1 MIIKNVCLLL
11 EALSI
16 VICLH
21 YLYGEK
27 FRLDIVTVSYLSIH
41 MIVMTAI
48 NYLGLPKTYTMIMH
62 LFFIVYCGIRFGFK
76 WKKMLANMVLCV
88 ILVGGLQIIISFT
101 FSFIFNTTAFADMKL
116 LLVNCITT
124 IVVVII
130 LPRCNIKRLTYYF
143 KGKDEILLMTICT
156 CVVMVLFTLINYKS
170 FKLVEAESLILL
182 FISIIFI
189 FILSGQLNKYKVKS
203 KEVETELK
211 MQKLYADSFKGMIED
226 IRLRQHEF
234 KNHISMLNSMHLK
247 YQTYEELVAEQKNYW
262 NVVIKENRF
271 HKLLSCGNSVIIG
284 FLYGR
289 FVEFD
294 KMGIDVSYQ
303 VSVQE
308 LEIGVPCY
316 KIVEILGNLMN
327 NAVEALLEDRERKKL
342 HVSVIENER
351 IYIEVRNESPY
362 ISYKQ
367 IGAFFVKDYSQKG
380 ENRGLGLYNVKQ
392 ICDEYGLEIAC
403 DNVDI
408 HGENWLTFE
417 ICKEKETT

>member
-16 VICLH
+16 LICLH
-21 YLYGEK
+21 HLYGEK
-27 FRLDIVTVSYLSIH
+27 FKLDIVTISYLSIH
-41 MIVMTAI
+41 MILLTII
-48 NYLGLPKTYTMIMH
+48 NYFGLPKTYTMIMY
-62 LFFIVYCGIRFGFK
+62 LTIATYCGIKFGFA
-76 WKKMLANMVLCV
+76 WKEIVANMVLCV
-88 ILVGGLQIIISFT
+88 ILVGGLQIVISFT
-101 FSFIFNTTAFADMKL
+101 SSFILNTTAFADMKL

-124 IVVVII
+124 FVVVVI
-130 LPRCNIKRLTYYF
+130 LPKCNIKRLTYYI
-143 KGKDEILLMTICT
+143 KGKSEILLMTICT
-156 CVVMVLFTLINYKS
+156 CVVMVLFTLVNYKS
-170 FKLVEAESLILL
+170 YKLVEAESLILL

-203 KEVETELK
+203 KEVETELR
-211 MQKLYADSFKGMIED
+211 MQKLYADSFKVMIEN

-234 KNHISMLNSMHLK
+234 DNHISMLNSMHLK

-294 KMGIDVSYQ
+294 KKGIDISYQ

-308 LEIGVPCY
+308 LEIGIPIH

-327 NAVEALLEDRERKKL
+327 NAVEALLANEKRKKL
-342 HVSVIENER
+342 HVSVIENGDLH
-351 IYIEVRNESPY
+351 IEVRNESPY
-362 ISYKQ
+362 ITYKE
-367 IGAFFVKDYSQKG
+367 IGNFFVKDYSQKG

-392 ICDEYGLEIAC
+392 ICEEYGLDIAC
-403 DNVDI
+403 DNVDFD
-408 HGENWLTFE
+408 GENWLTFE
-417 ICKEKETT
+417 IYKEKETT

>member
-1 MIIKNVCLLL
+1 MIINNVCLLL

-16 VICLH
+16 VFCLH

-27 FRLDIVTVSYLSIH
+27 FKLDIVTVSYLSIH
-41 MIVMTAI
+41 MIVMVAI
-48 NYLGLPKTYTMIMH
+48 NYFGLPKTYTMIMY
-62 LFFIVYCGIRFGFK
+62 LIFIVYCGVRFGFK
-76 WKKMLANMVLCV
+76 WKEILANMVLCFT
-88 ILVGGLQIIISFT
+88 LVGGLQIVISFMS
-101 FSFIFNTTAFADMKL
+101 SFILNTTVFADMKL
-116 LLVNCITT
+116 LLMNCITA
-124 IVVVII
+124 IAVIII
-130 LPRCNIKRLTYYF
+130 LPKCNIKRLTYYIKD
-143 KGKDEILLMTICT
+143 KGEILLMTVCT
-156 CVVMVLFTLINYKS
+156 CVVMVLFTFINYKS

-189 FILSGQLNKYKVKS
+189 FILSGQLNKYKVKA
-203 KEVETELK
+203 KEVETELR

-234 KNHISMLNSMHLK
+234 NNHISMLHSMHLK
-247 YQTYEELVAEQKNYW
+247 YHTFDELAAALDSYGNS
-262 NVVIKENRF
+262 VIKENRF

-294 KMGIDVSYQ
+294 KRGIDISYQ

-327 NAVEALLEDRERKKL
+327 NAVEALLVDEERKKL
-342 HVSVIENER
+342 HVSVIENDHFF
-351 IYIEVRNESPY
+351 IEVRNESSYIPY
-362 ISYKQ
+362 KE
-367 IGAFFVKDYSQKG
+367 IGTFFVKDYSKKG
-380 ENRGLGLYNVKQ
+380 EKRGLGLYNVKQ
-392 ICDEYGLEIAC
+392 ICDEYGLKIAC

-408 HGENWLTFE
+408 DGENWLSFE
-417 ICKEKETT
+417 IRKEKETT